1 MLGVNIAGYGYEQ
14 DPLIDGAAFLSD
26 PLFWPT
32 YLSSMLMPQDDSFV
46 TEAFGV
52 EVEDCYEYSDRR
64 LRDPDA
70 WPVFQLGLRDGHEVN
85 VVYFNLP
92 REYFCDFLLCRPGG
106 KHALRLA
113 TVGGHEMRPGLSWPE
128 LGTTAD
134 FSGAPYGVV
143 EPNARLLLL
152 LPAFGDRDL
161 PPEATARVAAAL
173 TSCGAGTRVDHLAA
187 YLLENLPRPTW
198 RHVNGVRVSDGRYS
212 MRNPDGPAGLAPA
225 DLLEISTA
233 LAEIS

>member
-1 MLGVNIAGYGYEQ
+1 MRIAGYGYEQ
-14 DPLIDGAAFLSD
+14 EPLIDGAAFLDD

-32 YLSSMLMPQDDSFV
+32 YLSSMVTPEDDSLV

-52 EVEDCYEYSDRR
+52 KADDCYEYYARR

-85 VVYFNLP
+85 VVYFNVP

-106 KHALRLA
+106 EHALRLA

-128 LGTTAD
+128 LGTAAG
-134 FSGAPYGVV
+134 FSGASLGVV
-143 EPNARLLLL
+143 APNARLLLL
-152 LPAFGDRDL
+152 LPALGDRDV
-161 PPEATARVAAAL
+161 PTEATARVAAAL
-173 TSCGAGTRVDHLAA
+173 TSCGAGAKVDELAA
-187 YLLENLPRPTW
+187 HLLESLPRPPW
-198 RHVNGVRVSDGRYS
+198 RNVDGVRVSDGRYS
-212 MRNPDGPAGLAPA
+212 MRNPDGGAGLSPA
-225 DLLEISTA
+225 DLREISTA